1 MWACGVYGEDNN
13 VAEFKTINNPLGPL
27 DIAASTNINNN
38 EPLTRQLLELCT
50 PLEKKNTQLIE
61 TLNED
66 KKDEKD
72 DHNRKQK

>member
-13 VAEFKTINNPLGPL
+13 VAEIKT
-27 DIAASTNINNN
+27 INNN

-50 PLEKKNTQLIE
+50 LLEKKNMQLIE